1 MGPIKQPKIEGSDDT
16 SQCVLIVQ
24 GSVIEANLDKK
35 GPTKSKRGCRGFC
48 VKKSDPDSALRVSKT

>member
-48 VKKSDPDSALRVSKT
+48 VKKE